1 MIEISRI
8 ETAEGFITDDG
19 SKIHELAGRV
29 SLPTVNQS
37 LAQATLEVGGETTEH
52 FHVEAEEIYYMTAGN
67 GRLRLGDEES
77 AVTAGDC
84 IVIAPGT
91 PHKLWNTGDVPLMLL
106 CCCAPAYRHEDTVL
120 VATSR

>member
-19 SKIHELAGRV
+19 STIHELAGRV

>member
-8 ETAEGFITDDG
+8 ETAEGFVTDDG
-19 SKIHELAGRV
+19 STIHELAGRV
-29 SLPTVNQS
+29 SSPTVNQS

-52 FHVEAEEIYYMTAGN
+52 FHIEAEEIYYLTAGT
-67 GRLRLGDEES
+67 GRLRLGEAES
-77 AVTAGDC
+77 AVSAGDC

-120 VATSR
+120 VGE

>member
-19 SKIHELAGRV
+19 STIHELAGRV

-106 CCCAPAYRHEDTVL
+106 CCCAPAYRDEDTVL